1 MDRKWMFASR
11 LSKEYEDG
19 VKEFCRF
26 AVEHAEN
33 PSRIICPCLK
43 CCYSRVMSVDEL
55 EEHLICNGI
64 DKSYSCWTRHG
75 ENRKN
80 HIDKDFHDNTSYTPK
95 ETKTTYKLDEVEEI
109 ANVIKED
116 MRDCPQTFD
125 RLTTD
130 AKTPLYNCVRGMRF
144 GVGHKN
150 YFPSKKRHTHH
161 ELDNLI
167 AQMKDL
173 NERMTRM
180 ENEIILLRK
189 IGTSNAIEEA
199 DIGVNSSQESCTFVA
214 WPINRIQVVDEDS
227 TQSKKKRM
235 NNTNECVASKKKCQG
250 KMIIQHTPCKQFHP
264 NFPEWCNFLSSY
276 LKLKPLESFFPMQME
291 KNLFG
296 LDDHKEIVNRK
307 NIEEVINYARL
318 SATTISIYIRYLY
331 QNFVKLN
338 DKAFFFLSPQ
348 ITIHELSMKDGMQKI
363 VTLFLDNGVID
374 KFVLAPINIS
384 QHWVL
389 LGINIKLEII
399 HYLDPMAVDINMRQ
413 ELKKLF
419 DMVIQTYRAQIG
431 YMVSKSKSNNIKWT
445 SIKCPKQSN
454 DNDCGYYVCR
464 YMKEIITYCEG
475 GKIPTNYFSSCRS
488 QQYCDNQIIE
498 VMEDWCLHVIS
509 TCL

>member
-1 MDRKWMFASR
+1 MDRKWMFANR

-43 CCYSRVMSVDEL
+43 CCYSRVMSADEL

-130 AKTPLYNCVRGMRF
+130 AKTPLYNCVKGMRF
-144 GVGHKN
+144 GVGHKD

-161 ELDNLI
+161 EHDKLI

-173 NERMTRM
+173 NERMTQM

-189 IGTSNAIEEA
+189 IRTSNTIEEA
-199 DIGVNSSQESCTFVA
+199 DIGVNSSQESCTLSSNIFPEPNVSLPIPIVEDGMMTIGQAIGTFVA
-214 WPINRIQVVDEDS
+214 WPINRIQVVDE
-227 TQSKKKRM
+227 
-235 NNTNECVASKKKCQG
+235 
-250 KMIIQHTPCKQFHP
+250 
-264 NFPEWCNFLSSY
+264 
-276 LKLKPLESFFPMQME
+276 
-291 KNLFG
+291 
-296 LDDHKEIVNRK
+296 
-307 NIEEVINYARL
+307 
-318 SATTISIYIRYLY
+318 
-331 QNFVKLN
+331 
-338 DKAFFFLSPQ
+338 
-348 ITIHELSMKDGMQKI
+348 
-363 VTLFLDNGVID
+363 
-374 KFVLAPINIS
+374 
-384 QHWVL
+384 
-389 LGINIKLEII
+389 
-399 HYLDPMAVDINMRQ
+399 
-413 ELKKLF
+413 
-419 DMVIQTYRAQIG
+419 
-431 YMVSKSKSNNIKWT
+431 
-445 SIKCPKQSN
+445 CPKQSN

-464 YMKEIITYCEG
+464 YMKEIVTYCEG
-475 GKIPTNYFSSCRS
+475 GTIPTNGVSTEYRRISDCVKEERERSFVRVLEERRMGDGVLFVQHRRKCDVLDSRLRDSDLSVTSLCAGRWMSRPKDFSKGRGDRS
-488 QQYCDNQIIE
+488 EVAMEEIRIALMRKQVHVSDNR
-498 VMEDWCLHVIS
+498 S
-509 TCL
+509 